1 LSAARELAEPRSQP
15 ARCQLGLELEPR
27 DFDLSA
33 VGSTLRMSLVLTRP
47 ATSTEPPSPARRIV
61 QEGLVAEPKLKA
73 ARESE
78 PGVKRDPCPLGV
90 RPAAIRAPEFPGQH
104 RASNRKSRRR

>member
-1 LSAARELAEPRSQP
+1 
-15 ARCQLGLELEPR
+15 LGLALEPR

-33 VGSTLRMSLVLTRP
+33 AGSTLRMSLVPTRP
-47 ATSTEPPSPARRIV
+47 ASTQPPSPARRIV

-73 ARESE
+73 ARESQRE
-78 PGVKRDPCPLGV
+78 VKGDSCPLGV
-90 RPAAIRAPEFPGQH
+90 RPAAIRTPDWFPGQH